1 MSKIYLEDEDVF
13 EYDLENLQTTC
24 CKCLGNKEAKDISEF
39 TICDACT
46 RSAGQHFC
54 RMMDCLEPFEE
65 RYLPRDTCFGFCTT
79 CLITVISTLMEV
91 DGRQCPMSKESLTSA
106 VKERLTSAK
115 LSVKKEEAFRGK
127 YGLTHEKN
135 DNILMDL
142 LCFGSN
148 PKYFRTQLVTW
159 DTVHPQLLKVLNMT
173 IDYQLYNKANPY
185 YTFAIALEEDSIN
198 STVAVKKTI
207 NLTQKDQELLASED
221 VDDAWHLVNDPAD
234 GWTSITWEELATMG
248 IYIKTTTE

>member
-1 MSKIYLEDEDVF
+1 
-13 EYDLENLQTTC
+13 
-24 CKCLGNKEAKDISEF
+24 
-39 TICDACT
+39 
-46 RSAGQHFC
+46 
-54 RMMDCLEPFEE
+54 
-65 RYLPRDTCFGFCTT
+65 
-79 CLITVISTLMEV
+79 
-91 DGRQCPMSKESLTSA
+91 
-106 VKERLTSAK
+106 
-115 LSVKKEEAFRGK
+115 
-127 YGLTHEKN
+127 
-135 DNILMDL
+135 MDL